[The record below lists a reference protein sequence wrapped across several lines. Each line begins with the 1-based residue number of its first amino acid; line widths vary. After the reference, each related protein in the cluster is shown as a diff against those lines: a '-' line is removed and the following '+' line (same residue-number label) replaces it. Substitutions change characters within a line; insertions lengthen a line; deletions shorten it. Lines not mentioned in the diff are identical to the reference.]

1 MSQPTANRAMAE
13 DQSGSDSAFHAP
25 RLHLLLLLLIVCA
38 AFVLRLYHL
47 DAQSFW
53 SDEGISVIRARHD
66 LPELLASLPV
76 EHVPLYFVGLHVWMQ
91 LTGEGDF
98 AVRYFSLFFSVLALP
113 VIYQLGAVIGRAVF
127 KAPDSADSLRARAVG
142 LTSVALAGINPLQV
156 WYAQEARM
164 YSLLVVLCAGAAFCL
179 LRAYGPYLEAP
190 LGAGSVRPARSGLRY
205 WLGFALLC
213 AAALYTHFFAALA
226 VAAFGIWA
234 LGAVLLEYSR
244 DEASR
249 LAHGGAEG
257 LCPAASRD
265 EASRL
270 AHGGAEHLGSSARRG
285 APARSRLW
293 WPLIGSFALIAL
305 LFGPWLPRAIEALSF
320 PGWQVAAEPLML
332 PGRYLV
338 AYTLG
343 TTVADEWRWAALG
356 FLILLAAGAAILAR
370 SRSMVAWLP
379 LCYVF
384 IPFLLLMLLALRKPG
399 YHERYL
405 IVITPLSFVI
415 LAVALYALRMSSR
428 IRHVSFAGGR
438 LASCARAVR
447 AARGIRPAAQDIV
460 VRAAMQTRSGGVA
473 GETRGLLLAGAPVGR
488 VLSITVVL
496 LAVAVSGLSLYNLYF
511 DAGYAKPDFR
521 AAAQYIDLLDRQGD
535 GLIFD
540 GPDPNKAFYRY
551 FSRRKVAAFDSTD
564 FDTQDAGEIDAFL
577 KNEAPKRDR
586 WWVVLY
592 FHPAGPTEDWLARFG
607 YQTSSRWFNG
617 IRVLLYSTPMDAS
630 LVELMPQ
637 SVETSLPLQIGG
649 VRTLPV
655 VHAGEVLPVV
665 VRWQPSGALPADF
678 QASMR
683 LVDGEGATIQHID
696 RRPLDGRIPTSQ
708 WQPGTSIEDRY
719 GLLLPADAPAGHY
732 RIEIILYRLS
742 GGDVFHALGPGFE
755 VKP

>member
-1 MSQPTANRAMAE
+1 MAE
-13 DQSGSDSAFHAP
+13 AHSESDSAFLAP
-25 RLHLLLLLLIVCA
+25 RLHLLWLLLIVCA

-53 SDEGISVIRARHD
+53 SDEGISVIRAHND
-66 LPELLASLPV
+66 VSQLLAVLPV
-76 EHVPLYFVGLHVWMQ
+76 EHVPLYFVGLHAWMQ

-98 AVRYFSLFFSVLALP
+98 AVRYFSLLFSLLAVP
-113 VIYQLGAVIGRAVF
+113 VIYQLGVVIGRSVF
-127 KAPDSADSLRARAVG
+127 RTTTSADSSSARAVG
-142 LTSVALAGINPLQV
+142 LVSAALAAINPLQV

-164 YSLLVVLCAGAAFCL
+164 YSLLVVLCAGAALCL
-179 LRAYGPYLEAP
+179 LRASGPYLEAP
-190 LGAGSVRPARSGLRY
+190 LAASSARPARSGLPY

-234 LGAVLLEYSR
+234 LGAVVLEYSR

-249 LAHGGAEG
+249 LAHGGAE
-257 LCPAASRD
+257 
-265 EASRL
+265 
-270 AHGGAEHLGSSARRG
+270 HLRCSARRG
-285 APARSRLW
+285 APARPGLW
-293 WPLIGSFALIAL
+293 RPLIGSFALVAL

-320 PGWQVAAEPLML
+320 PGWQAAAEPLTL

-343 TTVADEWRWAALG
+343 TTVADEWRWAVLG
-356 FLILLAAGAAILAR
+356 FLVLLAVGSAVLAR
-370 SRSMVAWLP
+370 RRGMVAWLP
-379 LCYVF
+379 LCYGF
-384 IPFLLLMLLALRKPG
+384 IPFGLLMLLALRKPG

-405 IVITPLSFVI
+405 IVVTPLLFVI
-415 LAVALYALRMSSR
+415 LAVALYALRMSNR
-428 IRHVSFAGGR
+428 IRQGSFAGGR
-438 LASCARAVR
+438 LASCARAFR

-460 VRAAMQTRSGGVA
+460 VRAATEPFRIDGMQQA
-473 GETRGLLLAGAPVGR
+473 RGLLLAARSVR
-488 VLSITVVL
+488 CVLSIMAALLVVAL
-496 LAVAVSGLSLYNLYF
+496 SGLSLYNLYF

-551 FSRRKVAAFDSTD
+551 FSRRKVASFDSTD

-577 KNEAPKRDR
+577 KNEAPRRDR

-592 FHPAGPTEDWLARFG
+592 FHPAGPTEDWLAHFG
-607 YQTSSRWFNG
+607 YQTSSHWFNG

-630 LVELMPQ
+630 LVNFMPQ
-637 SVETSLPLQIGG
+637 SVETSLPLQIDG

-678 QASMR
+678 QASVR

-696 RRPLDGRIPTSQ
+696 RRPLDGRVPTSQ

-719 GLLLPADAPAGHY
+719 GLLLPADAPPGRY

>member
-1 MSQPTANRAMAE
+1 MP
-13 DQSGSDSAFHAP
+13 
-25 RLHLLLLLLIVCA
+25 
-38 AFVLRLYHL
+38 LRPIWTY
-47 DAQSFW
+47 
-53 SDEGISVIRARHD
+53 
-66 LPELLASLPV
+66 
-76 EHVPLYFVGLHVWMQ
+76 
-91 LTGEGDF
+91 
-98 AVRYFSLFFSVLALP
+98 
-113 VIYQLGAVIGRAVF
+113 
-127 KAPDSADSLRARAVG
+127 
-142 LTSVALAGINPLQV
+142 
-156 WYAQEARM
+156 
-164 YSLLVVLCAGAAFCL
+164 
-179 LRAYGPYLEAP
+179 P
-190 LGAGSVRPARSGLRY
+190 LGAGSARRARSGFPY
-205 WLGFALLC
+205 WLGFALFC

-249 LAHGGAEG
+249 LAHGGAE
-257 LCPAASRD
+257 
-265 EASRL
+265 
-270 AHGGAEHLGSSARRG
+270 HLRSSARRR
-285 APARSRLW
+285 APARSGLW
-293 WPLIGSFALIAL
+293 RPLIGSFALIAL

-320 PGWQVAAEPLML
+320 PGWQAAAEPLTL

-356 FLILLAAGAAILAR
+356 FLILLAIGSVILAR
-370 SRSMVAWLP
+370 RRSMVAWLP

-384 IPFLLLMLLALRKPG
+384 IPFVLLMLLALRKPG

-405 IVITPLSFVI
+405 IVITPLLFVI
-415 LAVALYALRMSSR
+415 LAVALYALRMSSP
-428 IRHVSFAGGR
+428 IRRVSFAGG
-438 LASCARAVR
+438 S
-447 AARGIRPAAQDIV
+447 
-460 VRAAMQTRSGGVA
+460 
-473 GETRGLLLAGAPVGR
+473 VGR
-488 VLSITVVL
+488 VLSITAVL
-496 LAVAVSGLSLYNLYF
+496 LVVAVSGLSLYNLYF

-630 LVELMPQ
+630 LVDLMPQ
-637 SVETSLPLQIGG
+637 SVETALPLQIGG
-649 VRTLPV
+649 VRTLPA

-665 VRWQPSGALPADF
+665 VRWQPSGALPADY
-678 QASMR
+678 QASVR

-696 RRPLDGRIPTSQ
+696 RRPLDGRVPTSQ

-719 GLLLPADAPAGHY
+719 GLLLPADAPPGRY